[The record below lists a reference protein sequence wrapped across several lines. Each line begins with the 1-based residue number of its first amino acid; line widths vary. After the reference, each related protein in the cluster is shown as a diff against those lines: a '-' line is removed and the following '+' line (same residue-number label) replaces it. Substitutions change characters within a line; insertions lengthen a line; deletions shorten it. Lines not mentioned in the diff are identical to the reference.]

1 MFSALIFNVI
11 SSALR
16 SLTSALGSAVA
27 KTDGFGT
34 ALARLK
40 GAAATAA
47 APLVNALGSAL
58 TYVMN
63 LAAKAFAYLAKLI
76 SLLTGKSLS
85 GMQAT
90 AKKMTSVGTA
100 ASGMAK
106 QTDKAAKSLAGFDEI
121 ERLDEKDNSSSG
133 GSGSGADATFG
144 ALSEVG
150 DVSGITGAIDSIKAA
165 WQRFTNA
172 LARPQRR
179 GAQRGNKS
187 KPPQRQR
194 CRSWRRR
201 SPTCG
206 KTGWL
211 RCWTILSLILYPDL

>member
-1 MFSALIFNVI
+1 
-11 SSALR
+11 
-16 SLTSALGSAVA
+16 
-27 KTDGFGT
+27 
-34 ALARLK
+34 
-40 GAAATAA
+40 
-47 APLVNALGSAL
+47 
-58 TYVMN
+58 
-63 LAAKAFAYLAKLI
+63 
-76 SLLTGKSLS
+76 
-85 GMQAT
+85 
-90 AKKMTSVGTA
+90 MTSVGTA

-150 DVSGITGAIDSIKAA
+150 DVSGITVLSTASRPHGSVSPTR
-165 WQRFTNA
+165 WP
-172 LARPQRR
+172 RPQRR